1 MEKEIISVLEFSKR
15 VGVGEK
21 TIRDAIRL
29 GKIVAGLDT
38 SGKKPKIIYDIALKE
53 VEEMGIGVKSK
64 SLRTDKSLL
73 EDDSDFEEEEN
84 DYVNEDVLAS
94 LKTLT
99 VGIASYKESKRRE
112 AFYESELSRLEY
124 EEKEGN
130 LVKKDQVYK
139 ELFDFGSEIRS
150 KILSIPDRITDELIS
165 VADDRDAFYQLLYGN
180 LRDALEILSKSESI
194 LDK

>member
-73 EDDSDFEEEEN
+73 DDVSDFEEE
-84 DYVNEDVLAS
+84 DNEESLAN

>member
-29 GKIVAGLDT
+29 GKIFAGLDT
-38 SGKKPKIIYDIALKE
+38 SGKKPKIIYPIALKE

-73 EDDSDFEEEEN
+73 DDVSDFEEE
-84 DYVNEDVLAS
+84 DNEESLAN